1 MEQWKVLK
9 ELDKY
14 SISNYGRIKN
24 NKTGK
29 IKALGIHNGY
39 YFISFEDYKNG
50 KRLPIHQLVA
60 KYFIPN
66 IDNLK
71 CINHKDCM
79 NAMMVVNAL
88 KGSEKAYELVA
99 KMIHESPEDSPKQVQ
114 NNLFVL
120 PDKVELDSIASILS
134 DDKHKIDYDDIAG
147 MKGE

>member
-1 MEQWKVLK
+1 MKK
-9 ELDKY
+9 EK
-14 SISNYGRIKN
+14 
-24 NKTGK
+24 
-29 IKALGIHNGY
+29 
-39 YFISFEDYKNG
+39 FEVG
-50 KRLPIHQLVA
+50 EI
-60 KYFIPN
+60 I
-66 IDNLK
+66 IDNSGAVDSFSDSLK
-71 CINHKDCM
+71 KIVNAKVNDEMLERMQGLDLLFGVKLDSIKDCM

-134 DDKHKIDYDDIAG
+134 DDKHKVDYEDIAG

>member
-1 MEQWKVLK
+1 MKK
-9 ELDKY
+9 EK
-14 SISNYGRIKN
+14 
-24 NKTGK
+24 
-29 IKALGIHNGY
+29 
-39 YFISFEDYKNG
+39 FEVG
-50 KRLPIHQLVA
+50 EI
-60 KYFIPN
+60 I
-66 IDNLK
+66 IDNAGAVDSFSDSLK
-71 CINHKDCM
+71 KIVNAKVNDEMLERMQGLDLLFGVKLDSIKDCM

-134 DDKHKIDYDDIAG
+134 EDKHKVDYEDIAG